1 MKTLTKFVFKNE
13 GGKKMKK
20 FVLLLILVGF
30 LAGGCSNSEEVK
42 QDHVDEGPSE
52 GFREEGM
59 PIVEEEIDLRFFA
72 RRSPVNS
79 PYQDMR
85 MFQEYEEMTN
95 MNIEWDDVPQDG
107 FAERKNLEF
116 SSGELPDVFYKSDIS
131 QLEAVE
137 YGSSGILIPL
147 EELLEEYAPNLTA
160 LYEEYPEIK
169 ASITAPDGHIYALPA
184 LITLNAAR
192 TDKIWINKTWLD
204 NLGLKEPTNPDELI
218 EVLTA
223 FRDNDPNGNG
233 EQDEVPMTFRN
244 WGQLMNSMAG
254 SWGLVNQMG
263 YQLNIKD
270 DQVNIW
276 MTDDRLKE
284 YLQFL
289 NKLYTEGLMDRGI
302 FTQEESI
309 FVGNMTA
316 GKVGIF
322 WNQTT
327 DAFNDVKEHYIGMSP
342 IVGPHGDQLHPSS
355 PIARDF
361 GTFAITS
368 ANEYPQETMRWID
381 HFFSEEGSIFFRY
394 GVEGETFEYDE
405 EGNPQYL
412 GSVSG
417 EKIGQFTPWPGGGSP
432 QLVTEK
438 NASAINPPEAQEAQG
453 KLDPYLPEAVYGA
466 PIFDEDTTKEVE
478 QLRQDIDMYYQ
489 ESTAKFITG
498 DLSFEKWEEYVATL
512 ENMGLDRLEEIYQE
526 AYDLNYK

>member
-1 MKTLTKFVFKNE
+1 
-13 GGKKMKK
+13 
-20 FVLLLILVGF
+20 
-30 LAGGCSNSEEVK
+30 
-42 QDHVDEGPSE
+42 
-52 GFREEGM
+52 
-59 PIVEEEIDLRFFA
+59 
-72 RRSPVNS
+72 
-79 PYQDMR
+79 
-85 MFQEYEEMTN
+85 MTN

-233 EQDEVPMTFRN
+233 EQDEVPMTSRN

-322 WNQTT
+322 
-327 DAFNDVKEHYIGMSP
+327 
-342 IVGPHGDQLHPSS
+342 L
-355 PIARDF
+355 
-361 GTFAITS
+361 
-368 ANEYPQETMRWID
+368 
-381 HFFSEEGSIFFRY
+381 
-394 GVEGETFEYDE
+394 
-405 EGNPQYL
+405 
-412 GSVSG
+412 
-417 EKIGQFTPWPGGGSP
+417 
-432 QLVTEK
+432 
-438 NASAINPPEAQEAQG
+438 
-453 KLDPYLPEAVYGA
+453 
-466 PIFDEDTTKEVE
+466 
-478 QLRQDIDMYYQ
+478 
-489 ESTAKFITG
+489 ESNNRC
-498 DLSFEKWEEYVATL
+498 L
-512 ENMGLDRLEEIYQE
+512 
-526 AYDLNYK
+526 

>member
-30 LAGGCSNSEEVK
+30 LAGGGCSNSEEVK

-204 NLGLKEPTNPDELI
+204 NLGLKSQRI
-218 EVLTA
+218 
-223 FRDNDPNGNG
+223 
-233 EQDEVPMTFRN
+233 
-244 WGQLMNSMAG
+244 LMN
-254 SWGLVNQMG
+254 
-263 YQLNIKD
+263 
-270 DQVNIW
+270 
-276 MTDDRLKE
+276 
-284 YLQFL
+284 
-289 NKLYTEGLMDRGI
+289 
-302 FTQEESI
+302 
-309 FVGNMTA
+309 
-316 GKVGIF
+316 
-322 WNQTT
+322 
-327 DAFNDVKEHYIGMSP
+327 
-342 IVGPHGDQLHPSS
+342 
-355 PIARDF
+355 
-361 GTFAITS
+361 
-368 ANEYPQETMRWID
+368 
-381 HFFSEEGSIFFRY
+381 
-394 GVEGETFEYDE
+394 
-405 EGNPQYL
+405 
-412 GSVSG
+412 
-417 EKIGQFTPWPGGGSP
+417 
-432 QLVTEK
+432 
-438 NASAINPPEAQEAQG
+438 
-453 KLDPYLPEAVYGA
+453 
-466 PIFDEDTTKEVE
+466 
-478 QLRQDIDMYYQ
+478 
-489 ESTAKFITG
+489 
-498 DLSFEKWEEYVATL
+498 
-512 ENMGLDRLEEIYQE
+512 
-526 AYDLNYK
+526 